1 MRQLNLHVLDN
12 YNRHDLGEGFLMN
25 LVLNEFTD
33 IRDLTVQNHDVGRIV
48 AWLKVLDQFETHI
61 ATMKKINP
69 ALYANFIPKLKIIR
83 QEKPT
88 YRMETDKIAK
98 FYRRYFFTYSTDLL

>member
-1 MRQLNLHVLDN
+1 M
-12 YNRHDLGEGFLMN
+12 
-25 LVLNEFTD
+25 
-33 IRDLTVQNHDVGRIV
+33 

-88 YRMETDKIAK
+88 YRMETDKIA
-98 FYRRYFFTYSTDLL
+98 